1 MAPFWNPCFCIV
13 WLQTREEKA
22 QLKLLH
28 RQPNKSPKT
37 ATSLGFEYLPS
48 LISLVR
54 VIILPFLVYSFIFDF
69 TFAAYALFLLAIGT
83 DFLDGYIA
91 RKMNSGTKFG
101 AYFDATVDFIFIIG
115 MFRIFV
121 TAELYPYWVL
131 PLILFAFVQFMIT
144 SSLKKEIYDP
154 IGKYYGSLL
163 YGAIGLTLLF
173 SGQLFYDVIT
183 VSIVAVT
190 AASFCSRLA
199 YFFRSRTRI
208 YHTSFNFKL
217 ETEGM

>member
-1 MAPFWNPCFCIV
+1 M
-13 WLQTREEKA
+13 
-22 QLKLLH
+22 QLKLQH

-37 ATSLGFEYLPS
+37 AISLGFEYLPS

-69 TFAAYALFLLAIGT
+69 TFAAYALFLFAIGT

-101 AYFDATVDFIFIIG
+101 AYFDAAVDFIFIIG

-121 TAELYPYWVL
+121 TAGLYPYWIL
-131 PLILFAFVQFMIT
+131 PIILLVFAQFIIT
-144 SSLKKEIYDP
+144 SFRSKKIYDP

-173 SGQLFYDVIT
+173 SGQLFYNVIT

-190 AASFCSRLA
+190 VASLSSRLA
-199 YFFRSRTRI
+199 YFFHSRTRI
-208 YHTSFNFKL
+208 NHTSLAFHKGDQL
-217 ETEGM
+217 TK

>member
-1 MAPFWNPCFCIV
+1 M
-13 WLQTREEKA
+13 
-22 QLKLLH
+22 QLKLPH
-28 RQPNKSPKT
+28 RQPNKSPKI

-48 LISLVR
+48 LLSVIR

-69 TFAAYALFLLAIGT
+69 TFAAYALFLLAIAT

-121 TAELYPYWVL
+121 TAGLYPYWVL
-131 PLILFAFVQFMIT
+131 PLMLFAYVQFLIT
-144 SSLKKEIYDP
+144 SFRCKKIYDP
-154 IGKYYGSLL
+154 VGKYYGSLL
-163 YGAIGLTLLF
+163 YGAIGLTLLLA
-173 SGQLFYDVIT
+173 GRLFYNVIT

-190 AASFCSRLA
+190 AASLCSRLA
-199 YFFRSRTRI
+199 YFFI
-208 YHTSFNFKL
+208 KKLFHKEDNYHL
-217 ETEGM
+217 D

>member
-1 MAPFWNPCFCIV
+1 MAPLWNPCFSIV

-37 ATSLGFEYLPS
+37 ATSQSFEYLPS
-48 LISLVR
+48 LLSVLR
-54 VIILPFLVYSFIFDF
+54 LIILPFLVYAFIFDF

-91 RKMNSGTKFG
+91 RKMKVGTKFG

-121 TAELYPYWVL
+121 TAGLYPYWVL
-131 PLILFAFVQFMIT
+131 PLMLFAFVQFLIT
-144 SSLKKEIYDP
+144 SFLYKKIYDP

-173 SGQLFYDVIT
+173 SGQLFYYIIT
-183 VSIVAVT
+183 VSVVAVT
-190 AASFCSRLA
+190 AASLCSRLG
-199 YFFRSRTRI
+199 YFFRSRIRI
-208 YHTSFNFKL
+208 YHTSFNIKR

>member
-1 MAPFWNPCFCIV
+1 
-13 WLQTREEKA
+13 
-22 QLKLLH
+22 
-28 RQPNKSPKT
+28 
-37 ATSLGFEYLPS
+37 
-48 LISLVR
+48 VR
-54 VIILPFLVYSFIFDF
+54 VIILPFLAYSFIFDF

-131 PLILFAFVQFMIT
+131 PLILLVFAQFVIT
-144 SSLKKEIYDP
+144 SFYTTRIYDP

-173 SGQLFYDVIT
+173 SGGMLSDIVSF
-183 VSIVAVT
+183 SIVVVSG
-190 AASFCSRLA
+190 ASLCSRLA
-199 YFFRSRTRI
+199 HFSICKTRANCV
-208 YHTSFNFKL
+208 SLDNSSVS
-217 ETEGM
+217 

>member
-1 MAPFWNPCFCIV
+1 V
-13 WLQTREEKA
+13 
-22 QLKLLH
+22 QLKLQH

-48 LISLVR
+48 LVSLVR

-83 DFLDGYIA
+83 DFLDGYLA

-121 TAELYPYWVL
+121 TSGLYPYWVL
-131 PLILFAFVQFMIT
+131 PLMLFAFVQFMIT
-144 SSLKKEIYDP
+144 SFLYKEIYDP

-173 SGQLFYDVIT
+173 SGKFFCDIIA

-190 AASFCSRLA
+190 AASLCSRLA
-199 YFFRSRTRI
+199 YFFHSRTRI
-208 YHTSFNFKL
+208 YHTSFNIKQ
-217 ETEGM
+217 EAEGM

>member
-1 MAPFWNPCFCIV
+1 M
-13 WLQTREEKA
+13 
-22 QLKLLH
+22 
-28 RQPNKSPKT
+28 
-37 ATSLGFEYLPS
+37 
-48 LISLVR
+48 R

-69 TFAAYALFLLAIGT
+69 TLAAYVLFLLAIGT

-121 TAELYPYWVL
+121 TAGLYPYWVL
-131 PLILFAFVQFMIT
+131 PLMLFAFVQFMIT
-144 SSLKKEIYDP
+144 SSLYKEIYDP

-190 AASFCSRLA
+190 VASLSSRLA
-199 YFFRSRTRI
+199 YLFNYRTRI
-208 YHTSFNFKL
+208 HHTSLAFHKEAQFTK
-217 ETEGM
+217 